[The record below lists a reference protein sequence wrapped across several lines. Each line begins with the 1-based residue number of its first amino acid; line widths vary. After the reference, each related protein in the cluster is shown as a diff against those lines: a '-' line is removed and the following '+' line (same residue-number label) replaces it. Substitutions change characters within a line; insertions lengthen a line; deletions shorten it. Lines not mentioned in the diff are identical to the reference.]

1 MREATIRDVA
11 REAGVSISTVS
22 KVLNQKGRVGTQTIE
37 HVRKVAEKL
46 NYTPNSIAVSMVV
59 KKSNLIAVMVPDIIT
74 DFYAQVIQGVEEAA
88 REIGLSTIIVNTDA
102 RRENEYGL
110 LYGRIGK
117 LVDGVVAIPSVNDRQ
132 IYAAFDKPIV
142 FVDRLVDDA
151 GIDSIVIDN
160 YNGAHA
166 ATRYLIGKGHR
177 RIGFISAGLNY
188 TPNSIA
194 VSMVVKKSNLIAVMV
209 PDIITDFYAQ
219 VIQGVEEAAREIGLS
234 TIIVN
239 TDARRENEYGL
250 LYGRIGKLVD
260 GVVAIPSVNDRQIY
274 AAFDKPIVFVDR
286 LVDDA
291 GIDSIVID
299 NYNGAHAATRYLI
312 GKGHRRIGFIS
323 AGLDINVG
331 KERYLGYAQALRDF
345 KIAENRDYV
354 YFGDWHEATGQR
366 AVEHF
371 SALKQPPTALFAAN
385 CNICIGVLKYCSGHA
400 VKIGAD
406 YSLIGF
412 DDHLLAHYASPKVT
426 VVSRPTIE
434 MGHQA
439 VAMLESRMTPQGRR
453 ESRKKIVLP
462 VKLVERDSVSAVSDE
477 SK

>member
-102 RRENEYGL
+102 KRENEYGL

-160 YNGAHA
+160 YNGA
-166 ATRYLIGKGHR
+166 Y
-177 RIGFISAGLNY
+177 
-188 TPNSIA
+188 
-194 VSMVVKKSNLIAVMV
+194 
-209 PDIITDFYAQ
+209 
-219 VIQGVEEAAREIGLS
+219 
-234 TIIVN
+234 
-239 TDARRENEYGL
+239 
-250 LYGRIGKLVD
+250 
-260 GVVAIPSVNDRQIY
+260 
-274 AAFDKPIVFVDR
+274 
-286 LVDDA
+286 
-291 GIDSIVID
+291 
-299 NYNGAHAATRYLI
+299 AATRYLI

-366 AVEHF
+366 AVERF
-371 SALKQPPTALFAAN
+371 SALARDAPIRP
-385 CNICIGVLKYCSGHA
+385 
-400 VKIGAD
+400 
-406 YSLIGF
+406 
-412 DDHLLAHYASPKVT
+412 
-426 VVSRPTIE
+426 RPTIPIFMLTPSFCRCRRPGCAE
-434 MGHQA
+434 APSFHQ
-439 VAMLESRMTPQGRR
+439 TDR
-453 ESRKKIVLP
+453 ESGSGARRKGLW
-462 VKLVERDSVSAVSDE
+462 RDCCAPQ
-477 SK
+477 

>member
-102 RRENEYGL
+102 KRENEYGL

-160 YNGAHA
+160 YNGAYA
-166 ATRYLIGKGHR
+166 ATRC
-177 RIGFISAGLNY
+177 
-188 TPNSIA
+188 
-194 VSMVVKKSNLIAVMV
+194 
-209 PDIITDFYAQ
+209 
-219 VIQGVEEAAREIGLS
+219 
-234 TIIVN
+234 
-239 TDARRENEYGL
+239 
-250 LYGRIGKLVD
+250 
-260 GVVAIPSVNDRQIY
+260 
-274 AAFDKPIVFVDR
+274 
-286 LVDDA
+286 
-291 GIDSIVID
+291 
-299 NYNGAHAATRYLI
+299 LI

-385 CNICIGVLKYCSGHA
+385 CNICIGVLKYCSDHA

-477 SK
+477 NK